1 MNNVVMMY
9 TKPSMKFKLDP
20 IITKKGWTRLQTA
33 TISCENTP
41 AGIDYLESRK
51 QELIQ
56 LFNGTKYVKFRTYQV
71 KTNKGL
77 LKTFVYG
84 RNMIT

>member
-1 MNNVVMMY
+1 MMFM
-9 TKPSMKFKLDP
+9 KPLMKFKSN
-20 IITKKGWTRLQTA
+20 ITKKGWTKLETA
-33 TISCENTP
+33 TIACENTP
-41 AGIDYLESRK
+41 DGLDYLENRK

-56 LFNGTKYVKFRTYQV
+56 LFNGTKYVKFRTYQG
-71 KTNKGL
+71 KINKSL